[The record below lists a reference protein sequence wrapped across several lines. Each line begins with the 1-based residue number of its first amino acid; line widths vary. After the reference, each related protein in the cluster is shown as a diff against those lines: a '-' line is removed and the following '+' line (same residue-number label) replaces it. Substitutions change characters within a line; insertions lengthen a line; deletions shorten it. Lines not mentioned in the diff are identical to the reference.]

1 MDNHTT
7 LFANICEWLWKPR
20 VTLFIGVIKDVCIW
34 ANATVK
40 KLERFLSTNI
50 DRSGNRSS
58 QDDFAEGEEDG
69 DGMHTHAIMVRKRE
83 ERLAQFKELMAGSI
97 AACTLLNYCTI
108 GTLTLPLSPAT
119 PPEGT
124 SLNYLFSQCFTCLL
138 SYSVCMYVGR
148 TTAKAQEDERKSQPT
163 PLYCEE
169 CRLVASASAS
179 TLLRCSR
186 CRNVWYCSKQHQA
199 KHWKTHKVRVRII
212 TLFDPYYSHY

>member
-1 MDNHTT
+1 M
-7 LFANICEWLWKPR
+7 
-20 VTLFIGVIKDVCIW
+20 IKDVCIW

-58 QDDFAEGEEDG
+58 QGDFAEGEEDG
-69 DGMHTHAIMVRKRE
+69 DGMHTQSIVVRKRE

-108 GTLTLPLSPAT
+108 GTLTLPPSPAT
-119 PPEGT
+119 PPECT
-124 SLNYLFSQCFTCLL
+124 SLNYFFRNVSLVYFRTL
-138 SYSVCMYVGR
+138 YVCMYVGR

-199 KHWKTHKVRVRII
+199 NHWKTHKVRVRII